1 MSTFSR
7 RAGAYL
13 AALLSAL
20 LSPDSI
26 AKPIA
31 FAGGTTA
38 MAEYGAGTME
48 EAQIFYAPSHRY
60 SVGAGYLK
68 LDSDVDGRDRSI
80 AYARANLLVK
90 RWNLEAAQANVFAWG
105 GAGSASGNDF
115 GGNVFTGIAGA
126 QADYE
131 TRRVYASLKTD
142 FYDSSEF
149 THRID
154 TLQLGVAPYE
164 HEYDQVA
171 VWLLVQ
177 GRTYTGELYRGT
189 EWAALLRVFKG
200 SVWLE
205 AGVTEDGKLQSML
218 MVNF

>member
-1 MSTFSR
+1 MPASFR
-7 RAGAYL
+7 CAGAWV
-13 AALLSAL
+13 ALLGAAV
-20 LSPDSI
+20 SPDSY

-38 MAEYGAGTME
+38 MIEYGAGTMV
-48 EAQIFYAPSHRY
+48 EAQAFYAPSHRY
-60 SVGAGYLK
+60 SVGAGYLQ
-68 LDSDVDGRDRSI
+68 LDSDVDGRERNI
-80 AYARANLLVK
+80 AYARANLLAK
-90 RWNLEAAQANVFAWG
+90 RWNLDAAQANVFAWG
-105 GAGSASGNDF
+105 GAGGATGNDF
-115 GGNVFTGIAGA
+115 GGSVFTGNAGA

-131 TRRVYASLKTD
+131 TRRVYGSLKTD
-142 FYDSSEF
+142 FYDSPEF

-164 HEYDQVA
+164 HEYDQLA

-177 GRTYTGELYRGT
+177 GRTYTGDLYRGT

-200 SVWLE
+200 SVWVE
-205 AGVTEDGKLQSML
+205 AGVTEDGNLQSML

>member
-1 MSTFSR
+1 MPASFR
-7 RAGAYL
+7 CAGAWV
-13 AALLSAL
+13 ALLGAAV
-20 LSPDSI
+20 SPDSY

-38 MAEYGAGTME
+38 MIEYGAGTMV
-48 EAQIFYAPSHRY
+48 EAQAFFAPSHRY
-60 SVGAGYLK
+60 SVGAGYLQ
-68 LDSDVDGRDRSI
+68 LDSDVDGRERNI
-80 AYARANLLVK
+80 AYARANLLAK

-105 GAGSASGNDF
+105 GAGGATGNDF
-115 GGNVFTGIAGA
+115 GGSVFTGNAGA

-131 TRRVYASLKTD
+131 TRRVYGSLKTD
-142 FYDSSEF
+142 FYDSSQF

-164 HEYDQVA
+164 HEYDQLA

-177 GRTYTGELYRGT
+177 GRTYTGDLYRGT

-200 SVWLE
+200 SVWVE
-205 AGVTEDGKLQSML
+205 AGVTEDGNLQSML

>member
-7 RAGAYL
+7 HAGAYV
-13 AALLSAL
+13 ALLGAL

-38 MAEYGAGTME
+38 MVEYGAGTME

-68 LDSDVDGRDRSI
+68 LDSDVDGRERSI
-80 AYARANLLVK
+80 AYARANVLLK

-115 GGNVFTGIAGA
+115 GGNVFAGTAGA

-177 GRTYTGELYRGT
+177 GRTYTGDLYRGT
-189 EWAALLRVFKG
+189 EWAALVRVFKG

>member
-1 MSTFSR
+1 M
-7 RAGAYL
+7 
-13 AALLSAL
+13 
-20 LSPDSI
+20 

-38 MAEYGAGTME
+38 MVEYGAGTMA
-48 EAQIFYAPSHRY
+48 EAQVFFAPSHRY
-60 SVGAGYLK
+60 SVGGGYLM
-68 LDSDVDGRDRSI
+68 LDSDVDGSERNI
-80 AYARANLLVK
+80 AYARANWLAK
-90 RWNLEAAQANVFAWG
+90 RWNLEAAQANVFVWG
-105 GAGSASGNDF
+105 GAGGASGNDF
-115 GGNVFTGIAGA
+115 GGDVFTGNAGA

-164 HEYDQVA
+164 HEYDQLA

-177 GRTYTGELYRGT
+177 GRTYTGDLYRGT
-189 EWAALLRVFKG
+189 EWAALLRLFKG

>member
-1 MSTFSR
+1 MPRYSHC
-7 RAGAYL
+7 AGVGV
-13 AALLSAL
+13 ALLGAL
-20 LSPDSI
+20 LSPASM

-38 MAEYGAGTME
+38 MVEYGAGTME
-48 EAQIFYAPSHRY
+48 EAQVFFAPTHRY

-68 LDSDVDGRDRSI
+68 LDSDVDGSERNI
-80 AYARANLLVK
+80 AYARANLLAK

-105 GAGSASGNDF
+105 GAGGASGSDF
-115 GGNVFTGIAGA
+115 SGGAFTGNAGA

-142 FYDSSEF
+142 LYDSSEF

-154 TLQLGVAPYE
+154 TLQLGIAPYA
-164 HEYDQVA
+164 HEYEELA

-177 GRTYTGELYRGT
+177 GRTYTGNLYRGT

-200 SVWLE
+200 SVWIE
-205 AGVTEDGKLQSML
+205 AGVTEDGNLQSMV

>member
-1 MSTFSR
+1 MPAYSR
-7 RAGAYL
+7 RAGVGVAL
-13 AALLSAL
+13 LGALLSSA
-20 LSPDSI
+20 ST

-38 MAEYGAGTME
+38 MVEYGAGTMA
-48 EAQIFYAPSHRY
+48 EAQVFFAPSHRY
-60 SVGAGYLK
+60 SVGGGYLM
-68 LDSDVDGRDRSI
+68 LDSDVDGSERDI
-80 AYARANLLVK
+80 AYARANWLVK
-90 RWNLEAAQANVFAWG
+90 RWNLEAAQANVFVWG
-105 GAGSASGNDF
+105 GAGGASGNDF
-115 GGNVFTGIAGA
+115 GGGVFTGNAGA

-164 HEYDQVA
+164 HEYDQLA

-177 GRTYTGELYRGT
+177 GRTYTGDLYRGT
-189 EWAALLRVFKG
+189 EWAALLRLFKG

>member
-1 MSTFSR
+1 MPTYSR
-7 RAGAYL
+7 CAGACV
-13 AALLSAL
+13 ALLGTL
-20 LSPDSI
+20 LAPDSI

-38 MAEYGAGTME
+38 MVEYGAGTME
-48 EAQIFYAPSHRY
+48 EAQVFFAPSHRY
-60 SVGAGYLK
+60 SVGGGYLK
-68 LDSDVDGRDRSI
+68 LESDVDGRERSI

-105 GAGSASGNDF
+105 GAGGASGNDF
-115 GGNVFTGIAGA
+115 SGGVFTGNAGA

-164 HEYDQVA
+164 HEYDQLA
-171 VWLLVQ
+171 VWLVVQ
-177 GRTYTGELYRGT
+177 GRTYTGDLYRGT
-189 EWAALLRVFKG
+189 EWAALLRAFKG
-200 SVWLE
+200 SVWVE
-205 AGVTEDGKLQSML
+205 AGVTEDGNLQSML

>member
-1 MSTFSR
+1 MPTYHAHG
-7 RAGAYL
+7 AGACL
-13 AALLSAL
+13 ALLGTL
-20 LSPDSI
+20 LAPDSI

-38 MAEYGAGTME
+38 MVEYGAGTME
-48 EAQIFYAPSHRY
+48 EAQVFFAPSHRW
-60 SVGAGYLK
+60 SVGGGYLT
-68 LDSDVDGRDRSI
+68 LDSDVDGSARRI
-80 AYARANLLVK
+80 AYARANWLVK
-90 RWNLEAAQANVFAWG
+90 RWNLEGAQANVFAWG
-105 GAGSASGNDF
+105 GAGGASGNGF
-115 GGNVFTGIAGA
+115 SGRVLAGNAGA

-164 HEYDQVA
+164 HEYHQLA

-177 GRTYTGELYRGT
+177 GRTYTGDLYRGT

-200 SVWLE
+200 SVWVE
-205 AGVTEDGKLQSML
+205 AGVTEDGNLQSML